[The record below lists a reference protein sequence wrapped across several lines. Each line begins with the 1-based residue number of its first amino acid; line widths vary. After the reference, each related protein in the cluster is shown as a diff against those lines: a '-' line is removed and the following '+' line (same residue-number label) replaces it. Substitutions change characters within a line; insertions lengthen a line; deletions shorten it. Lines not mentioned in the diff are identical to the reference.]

1 MKVGGKVVAYPIKN
15 YLLQEAKY
23 IKEIDSEAIIYIH
36 ERTKAKILLMSN
48 KDSHKSFCI
57 GFRTPPSDSTGVAH
71 IIEHSVLCGS
81 KKYPLKDPFV
91 ELAKG
96 SLNTYLN
103 AMTYPDKTLYPI
115 SSQNDKDFHNL
126 MDVYLDAVFFPNIYK
141 HKEIMMQEGWRY
153 HLEKPE
159 DPIEYK
165 GVVYNEM
172 KGAFSSPEEIGFRLI
187 KETLFPD
194 TTYANES
201 GGAPKD
207 IPSLSYENFI
217 NFHKNYYHPSNAYIC
232 LYGDMDPAETLAYI
246 DSEYLSH
253 FDYLDID
260 SHIEKQQPF
269 KEVIS
274 HKGYYSATEGKENG
288 LFLSYN
294 FVVDEVVNRKTMLG
308 MSIIEYVLL
317 DTPASPLKKALIA
330 EGIGEDV
337 YGAFQTHLKQPVF
350 SVVAKNVAPEKE
362 ARFYEIVDEVLQ
374 EYAKEGLPDNLLK
387 GALQVKEFEMR
398 ESDSSGY
405 SKGLFYAI
413 AAMKGWIHDASPFIY
428 LEYEKILEEVKTAGG
443 NYFKELISNYLIHN
457 THGSKVALYPKVGLE
472 KEIEEAVAKKLADY
486 KARLSVEEINQ
497 LIEETKAFNAFQ
509 EKEDAPEAVSCIPL
523 LKREDLRRE
532 AKYPNFVSRKVHGS
546 EYVITPV
553 FTNRIAYINWHIK
566 LEGIEERYVPYLG
579 MIVGMLGKL
588 DTAHFG
594 YEALSSYMDEH
605 IGSMSFHIQALNN
618 SKDEKKYL
626 PMFSVQSKALLS
638 EVTEQVQLMRE
649 VLMYTAFDN
658 KARLLEIIREM
669 KALMESS
676 ISGDGHRVAYGRLL
690 AHLSNAEQFEEKA
703 RGLTFYHFVC
713 NIEKNWESVQD
724 ETVACLKQ
732 AYQFLANRNRL
743 VVGLTVDEE
752 EVDNVVTKIQ
762 YEISHIPAV
771 EMETF
776 TQDFKITKEQ
786 EALIYPS
793 NVNYVASGY
802 NFKALGYEYHGGL
815 QILKNILSMGYLWTR
830 VRVQNG
836 AYGCFCDFR
845 KSGNMFFVSYRDP
858 NLDQT
863 LDIYKEVANFVE
875 NLQLSERESLQYL
888 IGTISQ
894 LDFPFT
900 PASEGKTGQIYYLMN
915 VKKEDLQKSRD
926 ELFETTT
933 QTLRGFA
940 PMIKACLDENQYC
953 VFGNAQAISQAKT
966 SFEQTTQV

>member
-1 MKVGGKVVAYPIKN
+1 MAYPIKN

-23 IKEIDSEAIIYIH
+23 IKEIDSEATIYIH

-48 KDSHKSFCI
+48 EDPHKSFCI

-81 KKYPLKDPFV
+81 AKYPLKDPFV

-153 HLEKPE
+153 HIEKPE

-172 KGAFSSPEEIGFRLI
+172 KGAFSSSEEIGFRLI

-201 GGAPKD
+201 GGAPKN
-207 IPSLSYENFI
+207 IPDLTYENFI
-217 NFHKNYYHPSNAYIC
+217 NFHKTYYHPSNAYIC
-232 LYGDMDPAETLAYI
+232 LYGNMDPKETLAYI
-246 DSEYLSH
+246 DENYLSK
-253 FDYLDID
+253 FDYLKVD
-260 SHIEKQQPF
+260 SQIAMQEPF

-274 HKGYYSATEGKENG
+274 HKSYYSATEGKENG
-288 LFLSYN
+288 LFLAYN
-294 FVVDEVVNRKTMLG
+294 YVVGDITCRKTMLG
-308 MSIIEYVLL
+308 MSILEYVLL

-330 EGIGEDV
+330 EGIGDDV
-337 YGAFQTHLKQPVF
+337 YGALQTHLKQPVF

-362 ARFYEIVDEVLQ
+362 ARFYELVDEIFNK
-374 EYAKEGLPDNLLK
+374 YAKEGLPEHLLK
-387 GALQVKEFEMR
+387 GAMQVKEFEMR
-398 ESDSSGY
+398 EGDASGY
-405 SKGLFYAI
+405 SKGLFYAL
-413 AAMKGWIHDASPFIY
+413 ASMKSWIHDASPFVY
-428 LEYEKILEEVKTAGG
+428 LEYEKTLEELKAEGPE
-443 NYFKELISNYLIHN
+443 YFKGLIKKYLLDN

-472 KEIEEAVAKKLADY
+472 KEIEEEVTKKLADY
-486 KARLSVEEINQ
+486 KASLSEEALQ
-497 LIEETKAFNAFQ
+497 KLIDETKAFNAFQ
-509 EKEDAPEAVSCIPL
+509 DKEDDPEAALCIPL

-532 AKYPNFVSRKVHGS
+532 AKYPTFTSRKVNET
-546 EYVITPV
+546 EYVISPI
-553 FTNRIAYINWHIK
+553 FTNKIAYVNWFIK
-566 LEGIEERYVPYLG
+566 LNGIEDKYVPYLG

-588 DTAHFG
+588 DTANFT
-594 YEALSSYMDEH
+594 YEDLSSYMDEH

-618 SKDEKKYL
+618 TKDDKKYL
-626 PMFSVQSKALLS
+626 PIFSVQSKALLA
-638 EVTEQVQLMRE
+638 EVEEQVKLMRE
-649 VLMYTAFDN
+649 VLMNTSFEN
-658 KARLLEIIREM
+658 KERLLEIIREM

-676 ISGDGHRVAYGRLL
+676 ISGDGHRVAYSRLL
-690 AHLSNAEQFEEKA
+690 AHLSSAEHFEEKA
-703 RGLTFYHFVC
+703 RGLDFYHFVC
-713 NIEKNWESVQD
+713 DLEKNWETVQD
-724 ETVACLKQ
+724 ETVTCLKQ

-743 VVGLTVDEE
+743 VIGLTVDEE
-752 EVDNVVTKIQ
+752 VVDEVVQKIDQ
-762 YEISHIPAV
+762 EISKIPVSDIEGA
-771 EMETF
+771 E
-776 TQDFKITKEQ
+776 QDFEITKEQ

-802 NFKALGYEYHGGL
+802 NFKALGYEYNGSL
-815 QILKNILSMGYLWTR
+815 QMLKTILSMAYLWTR

-863 LDIYKEVANFVE
+863 LNIYKEVADFVE
-875 NLQLSERESLQYL
+875 NMELSERESLQYL

-894 LDFPFT
+894 MDFPFT
-900 PASEGKTGQIYYLMN
+900 PATEGKTGQIYYLMN
-915 VKKEDLQKSRD
+915 IEKEELQKTRD
-926 ELFETTT
+926 ELFATTVDK
-933 QTLRGFA
+933 LRSFA
-940 PMIKACLDENQYC
+940 PMIRACMDQNHYC
-953 VFGNAQAISQAKT
+953 VFGNAQAIEQATTPFEVKT
-966 SFEQTTQV
+966 RV

>member
-1 MKVGGKVVAYPIKN
+1 MAYPIKN

-48 KDSHKSFCI
+48 HDPHKSFCI

-153 HLEKPE
+153 HLENPE

-217 NFHKNYYHPSNAYIC
+217 HFHKTYYHPSNAYIC
-232 LYGDMDPAETLAYI
+232 LYGDMDPKKTLEYI

-253 FDYLDID
+253 FDYLAID
-260 SHIEKQQPF
+260 SHIEKQAPF
-269 KEVIS
+269 KEVIT

-294 FVVDEVVNRKTMLG
+294 FVVDEVINRKTMLG
-308 MSIIEYVLL
+308 ISILEYVLL

-350 SVVAKNVAPEKE
+350 SIVAKNVQPEKE
-362 ARFYEIVDEVLQ
+362 ARFYEVVDEILRK
-374 EYAKEGLPDNLLK
+374 YAKEGLPAHLLK

-398 ESDSSGY
+398 ESDASGY
-405 SKGLFYAI
+405 SKGLFYAL
-413 AAMKGWIHDASPFIY
+413 AAMKSWIHDASPFIY
-428 LEYEKILEEVKTAGG
+428 LEYEATLESLKAENGD
-443 NYFKELISNYLIHN
+443 YFKALIEDYLISN

-472 KEIEEAVAKKLADY
+472 KETEEAVTKKLAEY
-486 KARLSVEEINQ
+486 KASLSETEINQ

-509 EKEDAPEAVSCIPL
+509 EKEDDTEAALCIPL

-532 AKYPNFVSRKVHGS
+532 AKYPTFTSRKVQDND
-546 EYVITPV
+546 YVITPI
-553 FTNRIAYINWHIK
+553 FTNKIAYINWHIK
-566 LEGIEERYVPYLG
+566 LEGIEDKYVPYLG

-605 IGSMSFHIQALNN
+605 IGSMSYHIQALNDT
-618 SKDEKKYL
+618 KQDDE
-626 PMFSVQSKALLS
+626 
-638 EVTEQVQLMRE
+638 
-649 VLMYTAFDN
+649 
-658 KARLLEIIREM
+658 I
-669 KALMESS
+669 
-676 ISGDGHRVAYGRLL
+676 GR
-690 AHLSNAEQFEEKA
+690 AH
-703 RGLTFYHFVC
+703 V
-713 NIEKNWESVQD
+713 
-724 ETVACLKQ
+724 
-732 AYQFLANRNRL
+732 
-743 VVGLTVDEE
+743 
-752 EVDNVVTKIQ
+752 
-762 YEISHIPAV
+762 
-771 EMETF
+771 
-776 TQDFKITKEQ
+776 
-786 EALIYPS
+786 
-793 NVNYVASGY
+793 
-802 NFKALGYEYHGGL
+802 
-815 QILKNILSMGYLWTR
+815 
-830 VRVQNG
+830 
-836 AYGCFCDFR
+836 
-845 KSGNMFFVSYRDP
+845 
-858 NLDQT
+858 
-863 LDIYKEVANFVE
+863 
-875 NLQLSERESLQYL
+875 
-888 IGTISQ
+888 
-894 LDFPFT
+894 
-900 PASEGKTGQIYYLMN
+900 
-915 VKKEDLQKSRD
+915 
-926 ELFETTT
+926 
-933 QTLRGFA
+933 
-940 PMIKACLDENQYC
+940 
-953 VFGNAQAISQAKT
+953 
-966 SFEQTTQV
+966 

>member
-1 MKVGGKVVAYPIKN
+1 MAYPIKN
-15 YLLQEAKY
+15 YLLEEAKY

-36 ERTKAKILLMSN
+36 EKTKAKILLMSN
-48 KDSHKSFCI
+48 EDTHKSFCV

-81 KKYPLKDPFV
+81 EKYPLKDPFV

-115 SSQNDKDFHNL
+115 SSQNDKDFQNL

-141 HKEIMMQEGWRY
+141 QKEIMMQEGWRY
-153 HLEKPE
+153 HLENAE

-207 IPSLSYENFI
+207 IPNLSYDDFI
-217 NFHKNYYHPSNAYIC
+217 HFHKTYYHPSNAYIC
-232 LYGDMDPAETLAYI
+232 LYGDMDPKETLAYI
-246 DSEYLSH
+246 DEAYLSRFEYLN
-253 FDYLDID
+253 ID
-260 SHIEKQQPF
+260 SQIEMQKTF
-269 KEVIS
+269 ETIKDKKS
-274 HKGYYSATEGKENG
+274 YYSATEGKENG

-294 FVVDEVVNRKTMLG
+294 FVVDEVIHRKTMLA
-308 MSIIEYVLL
+308 MSILEYVLL

-337 YGAFQTHLKQPVF
+337 YGAFQTHLKQPIF
-350 SVVAKNVAPEKE
+350 SIVAKNVAPEKE
-362 ARFYEIVDEVLQ
+362 ARFYTLIEEVLT
-374 EYAKEGLPDNLLK
+374 KLSNEGLPEHLLK
-387 GALQVKEFEMR
+387 GAMQVKEFELR
-398 ESDSSGY
+398 EGDSSGY
-405 SKGLFYAI
+405 SKGLFYAL
-413 AAMKGWIHDASPFIY
+413 AAMKSWIHDASPFIY
-428 LEYEKILEEVKTAGG
+428 LEYETILEELKKEQGTG
-443 NYFKELISNYLIHN
+443 YFEGLIKKYLLNN

-472 KEIEEAVAKKLADY
+472 KEIEDAVTEKLVAYKKSLSEA
-486 KARLSVEEINQ
+486 EINK
-497 LIEETKAFNAFQ
+497 LVEETKAFNAFQ
-509 EKEDAPEAVSCIPL
+509 AKEDDEATISCIPL
-523 LKREDLRRE
+523 LAKEDLRRKT
-532 AKYPNFVSRKVHGS
+532 KYPTFTTKKLDTV
-546 EYVITPV
+546 EYIITPI
-553 FTNRIAYINWHIK
+553 FTNKIAYINWHIK
-566 LEGIEERYVPYLG
+566 LEGIEDKYIPYLG

-588 DTAHFG
+588 DTTNFS

-605 IGSMSFHIQALNN
+605 IGSMSYHIQALNHAK
-618 SKDEKKYL
+618 SADYYL
-626 PMFSVQSKALLS
+626 PIFSIQSKALLG
-638 EVTEQVQLMRE
+638 EVGEQTKLMRE
-649 VLMYTAFDN
+649 VLMNTTFDN
-658 KARLLEIIREM
+658 KDRLLEIIREM

-690 AHLSNAEQFEEKA
+690 SHLSNAEHFEEKA

-713 NIEKNWESVQD
+713 DIEKNWETVQN
-724 ETVACLKQ
+724 ETVTLLKE
-732 AYQFLANRNRL
+732 AYAFLANRNRL
-743 VVGLTVDEE
+743 VIGLTVDEE
-752 EVDNVVTKIQ
+752 VTDQVVSNIEEAISQIPEAEVKNLNL
-762 YEISHIPAV
+762 
-771 EMETF
+771 
-776 TQDFKITKEQ
+776 DFKISEEK

-793 NVNYVASGY
+793 NVNYVATGY

-815 QILKNILSMGYLWTR
+815 QMLKTILSMNYLWSK

-863 LDIYKEVANFVE
+863 LAIYKEVAQFVE
-875 NLQLSERESLQYL
+875 TLELTERENLQYL

-894 LDFPFT
+894 MDFPFT
-900 PASEGKTGQIYYLMN
+900 PASEGKAGQIYYLMD
-915 VKKEDLQKSRD
+915 VKEEELQQTRD
-926 ELFETTT
+926 ELFMTDNAI
-933 QTLRGFA
+933 LRSFA
-940 PMIKACLDENQYC
+940 PMIKACLDKDYYC
-953 VFGNAQAISQAKT
+953 VFGNTQSIEGAQTEFKEKT
-966 SFEQTTQV
+966 TV

>member
-1 MKVGGKVVAYPIKN
+1 MAYPIKN

-23 IKEIDSEAIIYIH
+23 IKEIDSEAAIYIH

-48 KDSHKSFCI
+48 EDPHKSFCV

-126 MDVYLDAVFFPNIYK
+126 MDVYLDAVFFPNIYSQ
-141 HKEIMMQEGWRY
+141 KEIMMQEGWRY
-153 HLEKPE
+153 HIEKPE

-207 IPSLSYENFI
+207 IPSLSYEQFI
-217 NFHKNYYHPSNAYIC
+217 KFHKTFYHPSNAYIC
-232 LYGDMDPAETLAYI
+232 LYGDMDPKETLAYI
-246 DSEYLSH
+246 DEAYLSH

-260 SHIEKQQPF
+260 SHIEMQPPF

-274 HKGYYSATEGKENG
+274 HKDYYSATEGKENG

-294 FVVDEVVNRKTMLG
+294 FVVDEVIHRQTMLG
-308 MSIIEYVLL
+308 MSILEYVLL

-330 EGIGEDV
+330 EGIGEEV
-337 YGAFQTHLKQPVF
+337 YGAFQTHLKQPVL
-350 SVVAKNVAPEKE
+350 SIVAKNVATEKE
-362 ARFYEIVDEVLQ
+362 ARFYEVVDEVLKNLA
-374 EYAKEGLPDNLLK
+374 EEGIPEHLLR
-387 GALQVKEFEMR
+387 GALQVKEFELR

-413 AAMKGWIHDASPFIY
+413 AAMKSWIHDASPYIY
-428 LEYEKILEEVKTAGG
+428 LEYEAQLQALKKGMKEGYFEGLIKT
-443 NYFKELISNYLIHN
+443 YLLNN

-472 KEIEEAVAKKLADY
+472 KEIEEAVTKKLADY
-486 KARLSVEEINQ
+486 KASLSQEQIEA
-497 LIEETKAFNAFQ
+497 LIKQTKAFNAFQ
-509 EKEDAPEAVSCIPL
+509 DKEDDAEAIQCIPL

-532 AKYPNFVSRKVHGS
+532 AKYPTFTHRKVGNLD
-546 EYVITPV
+546 YVVTPV
-553 FTNRIAYINWHIK
+553 FTNKIAYINWHIK
-566 LEGIEERYVPYLG
+566 LEGIEDRFVPYLG

-588 DTAHFG
+588 DTSNYT

-605 IGSMSFHIQALNN
+605 IGSMSFHIQGLNN
-618 SKDEKKYL
+618 AKQPDHYL
-626 PMFSVQSKALLS
+626 PIFSIQSKALLE
-638 EVTEQVQLMRE
+638 EVKQQVGLMRE
-649 VLMYTAFDN
+649 VLMHTLFDD
-658 KARLLEIIREM
+658 KDRLLEIIREM
-669 KALMESS
+669 KAMMESS

-690 AHLSNAEQFEEKA
+690 SHLSQAEHFEEKA
-703 RGLTFYHFVC
+703 RGLSFYHFVC
-713 NIEKNWESVQD
+713 DIEKNWVQLQD
-724 ETVACLKQ
+724 ETVAHLKE
-732 AYQFLANRNRL
+732 AYTLLSNRNRL
-743 VVGLTVDEE
+743 TIGITVDEE
-752 EVDNVVTKIQ
+752 AVNQVIE
-762 YEISHIPAV
+762 AV
-771 EMETF
+771 EAEIACIPEQNLESLEHQF
-776 TQDFKITKEQ
+776 EITPEQ

-793 NVNYVASGY
+793 NVNYVATGY
-802 NFKALGYEYHGGL
+802 NFRKLGYAYHGGL
-815 QILKNILSMGYLWTR
+815 QMLKTILSMNYLWTR

-845 KSGNMFFVSYRDP
+845 QSGNMFFVSYRDP

-863 LDIYKEVANFVE
+863 LAIYKEVADFVE
-875 NLQLSERESLQYL
+875 HLELSERENLQYL

-894 LDFPFT
+894 MDFPFT
-900 PASEGKTGQIYYLMN
+900 PASEGKTAQIYYLMN
-915 VKKEDLQKSRD
+915 IQKEELQKVRD
-926 ELFETTT
+926 ELFETD
-933 QTLRGFA
+933 QTILRGFA
-940 PMIKACLDENQYC
+940 PMLKACLEKDQYC
-953 VFGNAQAISQAKT
+953 VFGNAQAIEQAKT
-966 SFEQTTQV
+966 TFVQTTMV